1 MGKMTSSE
9 LILWVDNNQLL
20 AAIAILIISVILLVV
35 TRLFIGRGLTYLASR
50 TATQYDDL
58 ILKFLHPYRIS
69 WIAPLVFIY
78 TIAYLF
84 PEYQSA
90 IETITLFGIMW
101 LVAFTINSLLDAANQ
116 IYESRPGFTGV
127 SIQSYFDILK
137 IVIILV
143 TIILSIS
150 LFTGKSPLV
159 LLAGMGAIMAV
170 LLLVFRDTI
179 LALVASVQIT
189 TNNLIKEGDWI
200 EVPGYDA
207 DGDVI
212 NINLHT
218 IRVRNFDNTIS
229 IIPTYKIVE
238 TSYKNWRGIEEVGG
252 RRIKR
257 SLYIDLMSINFCDRE
272 MLERLMK
279 IDLVHEYVKNQLST
293 IDQFL
298 NEKGDLVD
306 SPLDGPQVTNMSVFR
321 AYIQAYLRHHPDLH
335 QEKLV
340 LLVRELA
347 PGQTGLP
354 VEIYAFTK
362 TVDWIKY
369 ESIQADIFDHLLA
382 AASHFDLR
390 VFQDPTGNDF
400 AAIRHEE

>member
-1 MGKMTSSE
+1 
-9 LILWVDNNQLL
+9 
-20 AAIAILIISVILLVV
+20 
-35 TRLFIGRGLTYLASR
+35 
-50 TATQYDDL
+50 
-58 ILKFLHPYRIS
+58 
-69 WIAPLVFIY
+69 
-78 TIAYLF
+78 
-84 PEYQSA
+84 
-90 IETITLFGIMW
+90 
-101 LVAFTINSLLDAANQ
+101 
-116 IYESRPGFTGV
+116 
-127 SIQSYFDILK
+127 
-137 IVIILV
+137 
-143 TIILSIS
+143 
-150 LFTGKSPLV
+150 

>member
-1 MGKMTSSE
+1 MTYTELQLWIEQNPLLAVGGIILLS
-9 LILWVDNNQLL
+9 LILLF
-20 AAIAILIISVILLVV
+20 V
-35 TRLFIGRGLTYLASR
+35 TRLIIGRGLTYLTRR
-50 TATQYDDL
+50 TATQYDDI
-58 ILKFLHPYRIS
+58 ILKNLHPYRIS
-69 WIAPLVFIY
+69 WMAPLIFIY
-78 TIAYLF
+78 ATAHLF

-90 IETITLFGIMW
+90 IETATLFGIMW
-101 LVAFTINSLLDAANQ
+101 LVAFTINSLLDASNQ

-143 TIILSIS
+143 TIVLSIS

-200 EVPGYDA
+200 EVPGFDA

-229 IIPTYKIVE
+229 VIPTYKIVE
-238 TSYKNWRGIEEVGG
+238 TSYKNWRGIEEMGG

-257 SLYIDLMSINFCDRE
+257 SISIDLMSINFCDRD
-272 MLERLMK
+272 MLERLLK
-279 IDLVHEYVKNQLST
+279 IDLVHEYVKGQLSR
-293 IDQFL
+293 IDQFHQ
-298 NEKGDLVD
+298 EKGDQVD
-306 SPLDGPQVTNMSVFR
+306 SPLDGPQVTNVSVFR
-321 AYIQAYLRHHPDLH
+321 AYIEAYLRNHPALH
-335 QEKLV
+335 QEEMV
-340 LLVRELA
+340 LLVREMA

-354 VEIYAFTK
+354 VEIYVFTK

-382 AASHFDLR
+382 AAPHFDLR
-390 VFQDPTGNDF
+390 VFQDPTGSDF
-400 AAIRHEE
+400 AAIRHEQ

>member
-1 MGKMTSSE
+1 MTYTELQLWIEQNPLLAVGAIILLS
-9 LILWVDNNQLL
+9 LILLL
-20 AAIAILIISVILLVV
+20 V
-35 TRLFIGRGLTYLASR
+35 TRLIIGRGLTYLTRR
-50 TATQYDDL
+50 TATQYDDI
-58 ILKFLHPYRIS
+58 ILKNLHPYRIS
-69 WIAPLVFIY
+69 WMAPLIFIY
-78 TIAYLF
+78 AIAHLF
-84 PEYQSA
+84 SEYQSP
-90 IETITLFGIMW
+90 IETATLFGIMW
-101 LVAFTINSLLDAANQ
+101 LVAFTINSLLDASNQ

-127 SIQSYFDILK
+127 SIQSYLDILK
-137 IVIILV
+137 IVIILITV
-143 TIILSIS
+143 VLSIS

-179 LALVASVQIT
+179 LAFVASVQIT

-229 IIPTYKIVE
+229 VIPTYKIVE

-257 SLYIDLMSINFCDRE
+257 SISLDLMSINFCDRE

-279 IDLVHEYVKNQLST
+279 IDLVHDYVKDHLSR
-293 IDQFL
+293 IDQF
-298 NEKGDLVD
+298 NQEKGDQVD

-321 AYIQAYLRHHPDLH
+321 AYIEAYLRNHPALH
-335 QEKLV
+335 QEEMV
-340 LLVRELA
+340 LLVREMA

-354 VEIYAFTK
+354 VEIYVFTK

-382 AASHFDLR
+382 AVSHFDLR
-390 VFQDPTGNDF
+390 VFQNRTGSGF
-400 AAIRHEE
+400 TAMPHED

>member
-1 MGKMTSSE
+1 MSE
-9 LILWVDNNQLL
+9 TELHLWVDQNPLL
-20 AAIAILIISVILLVV
+20 AIGAILLLSLVLLII
-35 TRLFIGRGLTYLASR
+35 TRLIIGRGLTYLAR
-50 TATQYDDL
+50 QTNTQYDNI
-58 ILKFLHPYRIS
+58 ILDSLHPYRVA
-69 WIAPLVFIY
+69 WLAPLILIY
-78 TIAYLF
+78 TLAYLL
-84 PEYQSA
+84 PEYQPV
-90 IETITLFGIMW
+90 IETVTLFLILW
-101 LVAFTINSLLDAANQ
+101 LVAVTFNGLLDAINL
-116 IYESRPGFTGV
+116 IYERRPGFTGV

-137 IVIILV
+137 IIVILV
-143 TIILSIS
+143 AVILSIS

-200 EVPGYDA
+200 EVPGFDA

-229 IIPTYKIVE
+229 VIPTYKIVE
-238 TSYKNWRGIEEVGG
+238 TAYKNWRGIEEVGG

-257 SLYIDLMSINFCDRE
+257 SIHIDLMSINFCDRD

-279 IDLVHEYVKNQLST
+279 IDLVHDYVKSQLSR
-293 IDQFL
+293 IEQFHDK
-298 NEKGDLVD
+298 KGDQVD

-321 AYIQAYLRHHPDLH
+321 AYIEAYLRDHPALH
-335 QEKLV
+335 QEEMV

-354 VEIYAFTK
+354 VEIYVFTK
-362 TVDWIKY
+362 TVDWLEY

-390 VFQDPTGNDF
+390 VFQDPTGSDF
-400 AAIRHEE
+400 STISHTR